1 MKQRLDHS
9 VSLSAFAHL
18 FSEIVQYQSTRIQ
31 TAADLECRLEECG
44 HSVGLRI
51 LELLSHRE
59 RRVKHEIQIVG
70 ALQFVSSH
78 CWKALFG
85 KVADSLERSTE
96 NENECAF
103 LLYHRL
109 ELYPYSVDM
118 IHETFPVTNQYV
130 SVPPDL
136 GHLNCAAYIAG
147 VASGILD
154 GANFVR

>member
-1 MKQRLDHS
+1 
-9 VSLSAFAHL
+9 
-18 FSEIVQYQSTRIQ
+18 
-31 TAADLECRLEECG
+31 
-44 HSVGLRI
+44 
-51 LELLSHRE
+51 
-59 RRVKHEIQIVG
+59 
-70 ALQFVSSH
+70 
-78 CWKALFG
+78 
-85 KVADSLERSTE
+85 LERLRTLWRE
-96 NENECAF
+96 VLKMKMNVRFYCIID
-103 LLYHRL
+103 L